1 MVVGIIWLSQ
11 HRHLNIIERRLQGVD
26 STPHAL
32 LGFASSGVHSHSL
45 LFFWPFLHVGQITP
59 VFGRALLFSNSLF
72 FLASCA
78 RLALLLFFVSSR
90 SVYDKLH
97 GHNVLASMPHFVST
111 SSLRVRL
118 LRFLLTSI
126 SHPARRQQRLRFLWG
141 AHAAAIR
148 CCRSASADLPALQ
161 LSGVR
166 LHTRAR
172 LLYFCSARVRVPQRL
187 SDTVQFSHGQHPFR
201 LVRG

>member
-1 MVVGIIWLSQ
+1 MPVGTWSTRHQ
-11 HRHLNIIERRLQGVD
+11 HNPSERKIGVD

-59 VFGRALLFSNSLF
+59 VFGRALLLQQLVIFSCVVRSSCTF
-72 FLASCA
+72 FS
-78 RLALLLFFVSSR
+78 FPSR
-90 SVYDKLH
+90 SVCDKLH
-97 GHNVLASMPHFVST
+97 GHNVLASMSHFVST

-126 SHPARRQQRLRFLWG
+126 SHPARRQQRPPLPVGCIF
-141 AHAAAIR
+141 AAFR
-148 CCRSASADLPALQ
+148 CCRSASADLPASGCTPCTVLQ

-166 LHTRAR
+166 LFTRAR
-172 LLYFCSARVRVPQRL
+172 P
-187 SDTVQFSHGQHPFR
+187 
-201 LVRG
+201 VRG